1 MAEFSHLH
9 LHTQYSLLDGAIRL
23 DQLFPKVLERGM
35 KSVAITDHGNLFGAL
50 DFYQRAKAHG
60 VKPIFGCETYIAPDR
75 LDKTERKSNHMILLA
90 KDQTGWKNLSYLNS
104 MGYLEGFYYNPRIDK
119 KLLREHSQG
128 LIGLSACLGGEIA
141 QTIMRRGPEAAEGV
155 ALEFQD
161 IFGKG
166 NFFLEVQ
173 PNGLEEQEKVNGHLV
188 ELARK
193 TGIPLVAT
201 NDCHYLN
208 QTDARAHEI
217 LMCVQ
222 QKKTIHDEKRLHHRN
237 EAFFVKTP
245 AEMDAY
251 FSHLPEAME
260 NAARI
265 GELCNVEFKL
275 GETFLPRFQVPD
287 GMTAE
292 SYLQAIAE
300 EGLSKRLAE
309 ANRRNQRLPEDAYRA
324 RLALEL
330 GVITKMSFAGYFLI
344 VWDFIRYAKDHNIP
358 VGPGRGSGAG
368 SLVAYSLRI
377 TDIDPISNKLLFERF
392 LNPERVSMPDFD
404 IDFCMNRRD
413 EVIQYVTRKYGKDN
427 VGQIVTMHQI
437 KARSG
442 VRDIAR
448 AMAIPFA
455 EADKVAKFVPEP
467 VQGKSPPIAEAIE
480 KEPRLKA
487 LYDENPTYR
496 ELLDVAKGL
505 EGLNRHAG
513 KHAAGVVICD
523 RPLWEYVPCFRP
535 AGDEDGIVTQY
546 DKDMVEKAGLVKFDF
561 LGLKTLTVIQTC
573 LDIVNREKQAGGEE
587 ALDLSLIPLDDVG
600 VYKMISAADV
610 TGVFQLESSGFRELL
625 KKLKP
630 DCFEDIVAAGAL
642 YRPGPLEGGMVDDFI
657 ERKHGRKR
665 VEYDHAT
672 LEPILKDTYGV
683 IVYQEQVMQI
693 SSALAG
699 YSLGKADLLRR
710 AMGKKKPEAMAKEK
724 VAFLGGAKQ
733 KGIDSRIAERVFDL
747 MEKFAGYGFNRS
759 HSAAY
764 GLLTY
769 QTAYLKR
776 YWPVEFFAA
785 LLTCDKDDTDAVV
798 KFISEARSSG
808 IAVLRPDVNESDKE
822 FSVIVADPSPQPS
835 PRKRGEGDQIP
846 TAVDSSDIPSPRPR
860 GEGKGEG
867 SSTKKVIR
875 FGLGAVKGVG
885 EGAVDIIKLARDE
898 GGPFLSVFDFC
909 KRVDGRK
916 VNRKVLEAL
925 VKAGA
930 LDGIAQQ
937 NGVSRARVFC
947 AIDMATERAAEAQRE
962 RESGQTSLLA
972 LFGGGGGG
980 ASDKDGGGN
989 GAGKNGGGG
998 GNGNG
1003 HGLFEDKYPEGDE
1016 WMPKELLAYEKE
1028 SLGFYI
1034 SGHPL
1039 DRFSGEIKRFT
1050 NAFARNCF
1058 EKGER
1063 AEVILA
1069 GVVTSYQERSMKNG
1083 TGKYA
1088 FMTLEDHTGQVEYI
1102 VNSKKV
1108 DDYRELLSSDDPL
1121 LVTGTVDAP
1130 FGEGESVRERLRFND
1145 AKLLSRIR
1153 AEKSSLLDI
1162 KLNADVVKAEQ
1173 IQALEKLLRVH
1184 AGNCRTTLRLEIP
1197 KRSETVLDLGDH
1209 YKVAASDDLLARI
1222 EQIFGDRVAVLR

>member
-90 KDQTGWKNLSYLNS
+90 KDQVGWKNLSYLNS

-119 KLLREHSQG
+119 KLLREHSEG
-128 LIGLSACLGGEIA
+128 LIGLSACLGGEVA

-155 ALEFQD
+155 AREFQD

-173 PNGLEEQEKVNGHLV
+173 PNGLDEQETVNGHLQ
-188 ELARK
+188 ELAKK
-193 TGIPLVAT
+193 TGIGLVAT

-222 QKKTIHDEKRLHHRN
+222 QKKTIHDDKRLHHRN

-245 AEMDAY
+245 GEMDAY
-251 FSHLPEAME
+251 FKHLPEAME

-265 GELCNVEFKL
+265 GELCKVDFKL
-275 GETFLPRFQVPD
+275 GDTFLPKFQVPD

-292 SYLQAIAE
+292 SYLLAVAE
-300 EGLSKRLAE
+300 EGLKKRFEE
-309 ANRRNQRLPEDAYRA
+309 ANRRSQRINEDVYRA
-324 RLALEL
+324 RLELEL
-330 GVITKMSFAGYFLI
+330 GVITKMNFSGYFLI
-344 VWDFIRYAKDHNIP
+344 VWDFIRYAKDHKIP

-377 TDIDPISNKLLFERF
+377 TDIDPIENKLLFERF
-392 LNPERVSMPDFD
+392 LNPERISMPDFD
-404 IDFCMNRRD
+404 VDFCMNRRD
-413 EVIQYVTRKYGKDN
+413 EVIKYVTEKYGKNN

-480 KEPRLKA
+480 MEPRLKA

-513 KHAAGVVICD
+513 KHAAGVVIGD
-523 RPLWEYVPCFRP
+523 KPLWEYVPCFRP
-535 AGDEDGIVTQY
+535 AADEDGIVTQY

-573 LDIVNREKQAGGEE
+573 LDLVNKEKAAAGEA
-587 ALDLSLIPLDDVG
+587 ALDLSLITLDDAS

-665 VEYDHAT
+665 VEYDHPT

-710 AMGKKKPEAMAKEK
+710 AMGKKKAEVMAKEK
-724 VAFLGGAKQ
+724 AGFLEGSKEKKVDGK
-733 KGIDSRIAERVFDL
+733 IAERVFDL

-764 GLLTY
+764 GMLTY

-776 YWPVEFFAA
+776 YYPVEFYAA

-798 KFISEARSSG
+798 KFIAEAKSGG
-808 IAVLRPDVNESDKE
+808 IAVLRPDVNESDKD
-822 FSVIVADPSPQPS
+822 FSVLETADEKDPA
-835 PRKRGEGDQIP
+835 K
-846 TAVDSSDIPSPRPR
+846 
-860 GEGKGEG
+860 KH
-867 SSTKKVIR
+867 KVIR

-885 EGAVDIIKLARDE
+885 EGAVDVVKEARDA
-898 GGPFLSVFDFC
+898 GGPFLSIFDFC

-925 VKAGA
+925 AKAGA
-930 LDGIAQQ
+930 FDGVAQK
-937 NGVSRARVFC
+937 NGVTRARLFF
-947 AIDMATERAAEAQRE
+947 AIDMASERAAEAQRE
-962 RESGQTSLLA
+962 RESGQTSLLS
-972 LFGGGGGG
+972 LFGGG
-980 ASDKDGGGN
+980 SDKKNGTAGN
-989 GAGKNGGGG
+989 GSTS

-1003 HGLFEDKYPEGDE
+1003 HGLFEDKYPDGEE

-1039 DRFSGEIKRFT
+1039 DRFASEIKRFT
-1050 NAFARNCF
+1050 NTTARACF

-1069 GVVTSYQERSMKNG
+1069 GVVTSYQERPMKNG

-1108 DDYRELLSSDDPL
+1108 DDYREVLSGDEPI

-1130 FGEGESVRERLRFND
+1130 FGEGEAVRERLRFLD
-1145 AKLLSRIR
+1145 AKLLARVR

-1162 KLNADVVKAEQ
+1162 RLNADVVKGEQ
-1173 IQALEKLLRVH
+1173 LQLLEKLLRAH
-1184 AGNCRTTLRLEIP
+1184 AGPCRTTLRMEIP
-1197 KRSETVLDLGDH
+1197 KRSESVLDLGDD

-1222 EQIFGDRVAVLR
+1222 EQIFGERVAVLR

>member
-119 KLLREHSQG
+119 KLLREHSEG
-128 LIGLSACLGGEIA
+128 LIGLSACLGGEVA
-141 QTIMRRGPEAAEGV
+141 QTIMRRGPEAAEGI

-188 ELARK
+188 EMAHK

-245 AEMDAY
+245 GEMDAY
-251 FSHLPEAME
+251 FAHLPEAME

-275 GETFLPRFQVPD
+275 GETFLPKFQVPD

-292 SYLQAIAE
+292 SYLKAIAE
-300 EGLSKRLAE
+300 EGLSKRIAE
-309 ANRRNQRLPEDAYRA
+309 ANRRSQRLPEDAYAA

-330 GVITKMSFAGYFLI
+330 GVITKMNFAGYFLI

-413 EVIQYVTRKYGKDN
+413 EVIQYVTQKYGKNN

-448 AMAIPFA
+448 AMAIPYA
-455 EADKVAKFVPEP
+455 EADKIAKFVPEP

-513 KHAAGVVICD
+513 KHAAGVVIGD

-535 AGDEDGIVTQY
+535 AGDADGIVTQY

-573 LDIVNREKQAGGEE
+573 LDIVNKEKQGLGEE

-665 VEYDHAT
+665 VEYDHPT

-710 AMGKKKPEAMAKEK
+710 AMGKKKVEAMAKEK
-724 VAFLGGAKQ
+724 VAFLDGAKV
-733 KGIDSRIAERVFDL
+733 KGIEPKIAERVFDL

-776 YWPVEFFAA
+776 YWPVEFYAA

-798 KFISEARSSG
+798 KFIAEARSANV
-808 IAVLRPDVNESDKE
+808 AVLRPDVNESDKD
-822 FSVIVADPSPQPS
+822 FSVVVVAGVEEQ
-835 PRKRGEGDQIP
+835 
-846 TAVDSSDIPSPRPR
+846 
-860 GEGKGEG
+860 GKAKAK
-867 SSTKKVIR
+867 TKKVIR

-885 EGAVDIIKLARDE
+885 EGAVDIVKLARDE

-930 LDGIAQQ
+930 FDGIALQ

-962 RESGQTSLLA
+962 RESGQTSLLS
-972 LFGGGGGG
+972 LFGGGPS
-980 ASDKDGGGN
+980 AKANDSN
-989 GAGKNGGGG
+989 GSGK
-998 GNGNG
+998 NGNG
-1003 HGLFEDKYPEGDE
+1003 HGLFEDRYPDGDE

-1039 DRFSGEIKRFT
+1039 DRFAGEIKRFT

-1069 GVVTSYQERSMKNG
+1069 GVVTSYQERPMKNG

-1130 FGEGESVRERLRFND
+1130 FGEGETVRERLRFND

-1153 AEKSSLLDI
+1153 AEKSSSLDI
-1162 KLNADVVKAEQ
+1162 KLNADAVKAEQ

-1184 AGNCRTTLRLEIP
+1184 AGNCRTTLRFEIP

-1209 YKVAASDDLLARI
+1209 YKVAATDDLLARI
-1222 EQIFGDRVAVLR
+1222 EQIFGERVAVLR

>member
-1 MAEFSHLH
+1 VSARMAEFSHLH

-75 LDKTERKSNHMILLA
+75 HDKTERKSNHMILLA
-90 KDQTGWKNLSYLNS
+90 KDQIGWKNLSYLNS

-119 KLLREHSQG
+119 QILREHTEG
-128 LIGLSACLGGEIA
+128 LIGLSACLGGEVA
-141 QTIMRRGPEAAEGV
+141 QTIMRRGPEAAEGI

-173 PNGLEEQEKVNGHLV
+173 PNGLEEQETVNGHLQ
-188 ELARK
+188 ELAKK

-208 QTDARAHEI
+208 QTDARAHEF

-222 QKKTIHDEKRLHHRN
+222 LKKTIHDDKRLHHRN
-237 EAFFVKTP
+237 DAFFVKTP
-245 AEMDAY
+245 AEMEAY
-251 FSHLPEAME
+251 FKHIPEALE

-265 GELCNVEFKL
+265 GDLCKVDFKL
-275 GETFLPRFQVPD
+275 GETFLPKFQVPD

-292 SYLQAIAE
+292 SYLQAVSE
-300 EGLSKRLAE
+300 EGLKKRIEE
-309 ANRRNQRLPEDAYRA
+309 AHRRGERVDGDAYAA

-330 GVITKMSFAGYFLI
+330 GVIQKMHFAGYFLI
-344 VWDFIRYAKDHNIP
+344 VWDFIRYAKEHGIP

-368 SLVAYSLRI
+368 SLVAYSMRI
-377 TDIDPISNKLLFERF
+377 TDIDPIANKLLFERF
-392 LNPERVSMPDFD
+392 LNPERISMPDFD

-413 EVIQYVTRKYGKDN
+413 EVISYVTDKYGKDN

-467 VQGKSPPIAEAIE
+467 IQGKSPPIAEAIE

-513 KHAAGVVICD
+513 KHAAGVVIGD

-535 AGDEDGIVTQY
+535 AGEEAGIVTQY

-561 LGLKTLTVIQTC
+561 LGLKTLTVIRTC
-573 LDIVNREKQAGGEE
+573 LEHVDRERATRVEPP
-587 ALDLSLIPLDDVG
+587 LDLSLIPQDDAS
-600 VYKMISAADV
+600 VYKMISDADV

-625 KKLKP
+625 KKLRP

-657 ERKHGRKR
+657 ERKHGRKK
-665 VEYDHAT
+665 VEYDHPS

-710 AMGKKKPEAMAKEK
+710 AMGKKKAEVMAKEK
-724 VAFLGGAKQ
+724 AGFLDGAKQ
-733 KGIDSRIAERVFDL
+733 KKVDGKIAERVFDL

-769 QTAYLKR
+769 QTAFLKR
-776 YWPVEFFAA
+776 YYPVEFFAA

-798 KFISEARSSG
+798 KFIAEAKGSG
-808 IAVLRPDVNESDKE
+808 IAVLRPDVNESDTN
-822 FSVIVADPSPQPS
+822 FSVVEQVEGAEQVEPD
-835 PRKRGEGDQIP
+835 KR
-846 TAVDSSDIPSPRPR
+846 
-860 GEGKGEG
+860 
-867 SSTKKVIR
+867 KKVIR

-885 EGAVDIIKLARDE
+885 EGAVEVIKAARE
-898 GGPFLSVFDFC
+898 QGGPFLSIFDFS

-916 VNRKVLEAL
+916 VNRKVVEAL

-930 LDGIAQQ
+930 FDGVAQQ
-937 NGVSRARVFC
+937 NGVSRARMFA
-947 AIDMATERAAEAQRE
+947 AIGLAAERAAEAQRE
-962 RESGQTSLLA
+962 RESGQTNLLA
-972 LFGGGGGG
+972 LFGGGGG
-980 ASDKDGGGN
+980 DGN
-989 GAGKNGGGG
+989 GAASAGGAAA
-998 GNGNG
+998 
-1003 HGLFEDKYPEGDE
+1003 FEDKYPVADE
-1016 WMPKELLAYEKE
+1016 WLPKEMLAYEKE

-1039 DRFSGEIKRFT
+1039 DRYASEIRRYA
-1050 NAFARNCF
+1050 NATAATSI

-1063 AEVILA
+1063 AEVILG
-1069 GVVTSYQERSMKNG
+1069 GVVAAYQERPMKNG
-1083 TGKYA
+1083 QGKYA
-1088 FMTLEDHTGQVEYI
+1088 FFTLEDLSGQIEFI
-1102 VNSKKV
+1102 VQAKKLEE
-1108 DDYRELLSSDDPL
+1108 YRELLSRDEPL
-1121 LVTGTVDAP
+1121 LVTGVVEAP
-1130 FGEGESVRERLRFND
+1130 WGEGETVRERLKFID
-1145 AKLLSRIR
+1145 AKLLSRVR

-1162 KLNADVVKAEQ
+1162 KLNADVVNEDQ
-1173 IQALEKLLRVH
+1173 IRALEKVLRGHTGGCKTV
-1184 AGNCRTTLRLEIP
+1184 LRMEIP
-1197 KRSETVLDLGDH
+1197 KRSETILDLGDE

-1222 EQIFGDRVAVLR
+1222 EQIFGARVAVLR

>member
-1 MAEFSHLH
+1 MPEFTHLH

-50 DFYQRAKAHG
+50 DFYQKAKAHG
-60 VKPIFGCETYIAPDR
+60 VKPIFGCETYVAPDR
-75 LDKTERKSNHMILLA
+75 FDKTERRSNHLILLA
-90 KDQTGWKNLSYLNS
+90 KNEVGWKNLSYLNS

-119 KLLREHSQG
+119 PLLRAHAEG
-128 LIGLSACLGGEIA
+128 LIGLSACLGGEVA
-141 QTIMRRGPEAAEGV
+141 QTLRRRGVEAAEGV
-155 ALEFQD
+155 ARELDD
-161 IFGKG
+161 IFGRG
-166 NFFLEVQ
+166 NFFLEMQ
-173 PNGLEEQEKVNGHLV
+173 PNGLAEQEEVNAQLV
-188 ELARK
+188 EMSKK
-193 TGIPLVAT
+193 TEIPLIAT

-208 QTDARAHEI
+208 QSDARAHEI

-222 QKKTIHDEKRLHHRN
+222 QKKTIHDDKRLHHRN
-237 EAFFVKTP
+237 DAFFVKTP
-245 AEMDAY
+245 AEMEAY
-251 FSHLPEAME
+251 FKHVPEALE

-265 GELCNVEFKL
+265 GALCNVEFKL

-292 SYLQAIAE
+292 SYLQEIAE
-300 EGLSKRLAE
+300 RGLKKRIEE
-309 ANRRNQRLPEDAYRA
+309 AHRRGDQVDGDVYAA

-330 GVITKMSFAGYFLI
+330 GVITKMQFAGYFLI
-344 VWDFIRYAKDHNIP
+344 VWDFIRHAKEQRIP

-368 SLVAYSLRI
+368 SLVAYSTRI
-377 TDIDPISNKLLFERF
+377 TDIDPIANKLLFERF

-413 EVIQYVTRKYGKDN
+413 EVIQYVTDKYGKDN

-448 AMAIPFA
+448 AMAIPY
-455 EADKVAKFVPEP
+455 ADADRIAKFVPEP
-467 VQGKSPPIAEAIE
+467 IQGKSPPIAEAIE

-487 LYDENPTYR
+487 LYSESPVYR

-513 KHAAGVVICD
+513 KHAAGVVIGD

-535 AGDEDGIVTQY
+535 AGDETGIVTQY

-573 LDIVNREKQAGGEE
+573 LDHVARDRATRGQEP
-587 ALDLSLIPLDDVG
+587 LDLSLIPLDDVE
-600 VYKMISAADV
+600 VYKMISQADV

-625 KKLKP
+625 KKLRP

-657 ERKHGRKR
+657 DRKHGRKR
-665 VEYDHAT
+665 VEYDHPS

-693 SSALAG
+693 SSTLAG

-710 AMGKKKPEAMAKEK
+710 AMGKKKAEVMAKEK
-724 VAFLGGAKQ
+724 AGFLEGAREK
-733 KGIDSRIAERVFDL
+733 KIDPRIAERVFDL

-776 YWPVEFFAA
+776 YFPVEFFAA

-798 KFISEARSSG
+798 KFIAEAKSSS
-808 IAVLRPDVNESDKE
+808 IAVLRPDIDESGTD
-822 FSVIVADPSPQPS
+822 FSVVSV
-835 PRKRGEGDQIP
+835 GENG
-846 TAVDSSDIPSPRPR
+846 TA
-860 GEGKGEG
+860 
-867 SSTKKVIR
+867 KKVIR

-885 EGAVDIIKLARDE
+885 EGAVEIIKIARE
-898 GGPFLSVFDFC
+898 QGGPFLSLFDFC

-916 VNRKVLEAL
+916 VNRKVAEAL

-930 LDGIAQQ
+930 FDGIAEQ
-937 NGVSRARVFC
+937 NEISRARMFG
-947 AIDMATERAAEAQRE
+947 AIGVASERAAEAQRD
-962 RESGQTSLLA
+962 RESGQTNLLA
-972 LFGGGGGG
+972 LFGGGAAPRQNG
-980 ASDKDGGGN
+980 KGN
-989 GAGKNGGGG
+989 GKPGAADE
-998 GNGNG
+998 
-1003 HGLFEDKYPEGDE
+1003 HAYPPFDE
-1016 WMPKELLAYEKE
+1016 WMPRETLAFEKE
-1028 SLGFYI
+1028 ALGFYI

-1039 DRFSGEIKRFT
+1039 DRYLGEIRRYT
-1050 NAFARNCF
+1050 NATAANCT

-1063 AEVILA
+1063 AEVILG
-1069 GVVTSYQERSMKNG
+1069 GVVTNFQERSMKSG
-1083 TGKYA
+1083 QGKYA
-1088 FMTLEDHTGQVEYI
+1088 FFTLEDHSGQIELI
-1102 VNSKKV
+1102 VNSKKL
-1108 DDYRELLSSDDPL
+1108 DEYRELLSKDEPL
-1121 LVTGTVDAP
+1121 LVTGTVDTP
-1130 FGEGESVRERLRFND
+1130 FGEGETARERLRFLD
-1145 AKLLSRIR
+1145 AKPLSKVR

-1162 KLNADVVKAEQ
+1162 KLNADQVSEDQ
-1173 IQALEKLLRVH
+1173 IRALEKVLRSH
-1184 AGNCRTTLRLEIP
+1184 AGACRAVLRMEIP
-1197 KRSETVLDLGDH
+1197 LRSETVLALGDD
-1209 YKVAASDDLLARI
+1209 YKIAASDELLARI
-1222 EQIFGDRVAVLR
+1222 EQIFGSRVAVLR

>member
-1 MAEFSHLH
+1 MPEFTHLH

-35 KSVAITDHGNLFGAL
+35 KSVAMTDHGNLFGAL

-60 VKPIFGCETYIAPDR
+60 VKPIFGCETYVAPDR
-75 LDKTERKSNHMILLA
+75 LDKTERRSNHLILLA
-90 KDQTGWKNLSYLNS
+90 KNEAGWKNLSYLNS

-119 KLLREHSQG
+119 PLLRKHAEG

-141 QTIMRRGPEAAEGV
+141 QTIRRRGPEAAEG
-155 ALEFQD
+155 AAKEFED

-166 NFFLEVQ
+166 NFFLEMQ
-173 PNGLEEQEKVNGHLV
+173 PNGLEEQELVNGHLV
-188 ELARK
+188 EISKK
-193 TGIPLVAT
+193 TGIGVVAT

-208 QTDARAHEI
+208 QDDARSHEI

-222 QKKTIHDEKRLHHRN
+222 QKKTIHDEKRMHHRN
-237 EAFFVKTP
+237 DAFFVKTP
-245 AEMDAY
+245 AEMEAY
-251 FSHLPEAME
+251 FKHIPEALE
-260 NAARI
+260 NAAKL

-275 GETFLPRFQVPD
+275 GDTFLPKFQVPD

-292 SYLQAIAE
+292 SYLQTIAE
-300 EGLSKRLAE
+300 DGLKKRIEE
-309 ANRRNQRLPEDAYRA
+309 AHRRKEKVDGDAYAA

-330 GVITKMSFAGYFLI
+330 GVIQKMRFAGYFLI
-344 VWDFIRYAKDHNIP
+344 VWDFIRYAKEHRIP

-368 SLVAYSLRI
+368 SLVAYCTRI
-377 TDIDPISNKLLFERF
+377 TDIDPIANKLLFERF

-413 EVIQYVTRKYGKDN
+413 EVISYVTDKYGKDN

-442 VRDIAR
+442 VRDIGR
-448 AMAIPFA
+448 AMGVPVQ

-467 VQGKSPPIAEAIE
+467 IQGKSPPIAEAIE

-496 ELLDVAKGL
+496 TLLDHAKKL

-513 KHAAGVVICD
+513 KHAAGVVIGD

-535 AGDEDGIVTQY
+535 AGEDAGIVTQY

-561 LGLKTLTVIQTC
+561 LGLKTLTVIQVC
-573 LDIVNREKQAGGEE
+573 IDHVNRERAARGEAE
-587 ALDLSLIPLDDVG
+587 FDLSVIPLDDAE
-600 VYKMISAADV
+600 VYTMISQADV

-625 KKLKP
+625 KKLRP

-665 VEYDHAT
+665 VEYDHPT

-710 AMGKKKPEAMAKEK
+710 AMGKKKAEVMAKEK
-724 VAFLGGAKQ
+724 AGFLDGAKA
-733 KGIDSRIAERVFDL
+733 KGVDAKIAERVFDL

-769 QTAYLKR
+769 QTGYLKR
-776 YWPVEFFAA
+776 YFPVEFFAA

-798 KFISEARSSG
+798 KFIAEAKANG
-808 IAVLRPDVNESDKE
+808 IAVLRPDINESDTD
-822 FSVIVADPSPQPS
+822 FSVVKVEPAAKADGAAKVSNGNNARRS
-835 PRKRGEGDQIP
+835 AEKAAA
-846 TAVDSSDIPSPRPR
+846 T
-860 GEGKGEG
+860 
-867 SSTKKVIR
+867 KVIR

-885 EGAVDIIKLARDE
+885 EGAVEVIKAARDQ
-898 GGPFLSVFDFC
+898 GAAFLTLFDFC

-916 VNRKVLEAL
+916 VNRKVIEAL

-930 LDGIAQQ
+930 FDGVAAENGITRSRMFGAIA
-937 NGVSRARVFC
+937 
-947 AIDMATERAAEAQRE
+947 MASERAAEAQRE
-962 RESGQTSLLA
+962 RESGQTNLLA
-972 LFGGGGGG
+972 LFAGP
-980 ASDKDGGGN
+980 GGN
-989 GAGKNGGGG
+989 VGP
-998 GNGNG
+998 
-1003 HGLFEDKYPEGDE
+1003 GLLGEDKYPPAEE
-1016 WMPKELLAYEKE
+1016 WMPKELLANEKE

-1039 DRFSGEIKRFT
+1039 DRYGGEIRRFT
-1050 NAFARNCF
+1050 TATCANCT

-1063 AEVILA
+1063 NEVILA
-1069 GVVTSYQERSMKNG
+1069 GVVNAFSERPLKSG
-1083 TGKYA
+1083 LGKIA
-1088 FMTLEDHTGQVEYI
+1088 FFSLEDQTGQIEFFVS
-1102 VNSKKV
+1102 SKKLEE
-1108 DDYRELLSSDDPL
+1108 YREILSRDEPM
-1121 LVTGTVDAP
+1121 LVTGVVEAP
-1130 FGEGESVRERLRFND
+1130 WGGNEGDTARERLKFLD
-1145 AKLLSRIR
+1145 AKLLSKVR
-1153 AEKSSLLDI
+1153 ADKSSMLDI
-1162 KLNADVVKAEQ
+1162 KLNADVVREEQ
-1173 IQALEKLLRVH
+1173 FPPLEKLLRSH
-1184 AGNCRTTLRLEIP
+1184 PGACRVVLRMEIP
-1197 KRSETVLDLGDH
+1197 KRSETVLDLGDD
-1209 YKVAASDDLLARI
+1209 YKVAASDELLARI
-1222 EQIFGDRVAVLR
+1222 EQIFGARVAVLR

>member
-1 MAEFSHLH
+1 MPEFTHLH

-35 KSVAITDHGNLFGAL
+35 KSVAMTDHGNLFGAL

-60 VKPIFGCETYIAPDR
+60 VKPIFGCETYVAPDR
-75 LDKTERKSNHMILLA
+75 LDKTERRSNHLILLA
-90 KDQTGWKNLSYLNS
+90 KNEVGWKNLSYLNS

-119 KLLREHSQG
+119 PLLRKHAEG
-128 LIGLSACLGGEIA
+128 LVGLSACLGGEVA
-141 QTIMRRGPEAAEGV
+141 QTLMRRGPEAAEG
-155 ALEFQD
+155 AAREFED

-166 NFFLEVQ
+166 NFFLEMQ
-173 PNGLEEQEKVNGHLV
+173 PNGLEEQEQVNGHL
-188 ELARK
+188 LLLSKK
-193 TGIPLVAT
+193 TGIGVVAT

-237 EAFFVKTP
+237 DAFFVKTP
-245 AEMDAY
+245 GEMEAY
-251 FSHLPEAME
+251 FAHIPEALE
-260 NAARI
+260 NAAKI
-265 GELCNVEFKL
+265 GALCNVEFKL
-275 GETFLPRFQVPD
+275 GETFLPKFQVPD

-292 SYLQAIAE
+292 SYLQAVAE
-300 EGLSKRLAE
+300 DGLKKRVEE
-309 ANRRNQRLPEDAYRA
+309 AYRRGQKVDGDAYAA

-330 GVITKMSFAGYFLI
+330 GVIQKMQFAGYFLI
-344 VWDFIRYAKDHNIP
+344 VWDFIRHAKERGIP

-368 SLVAYSLRI
+368 SLVAYSTRI
-377 TDIDPISNKLLFERF
+377 TDIDPIANKLLFERF

-413 EVIQYVTRKYGKDN
+413 EVIGYVTEKYGKDN

-448 AMAIPFA
+448 AMAVPFA

-467 VQGKSPPIAEAIE
+467 IQGKSPPIAEAIE

-487 LYDENPTYR
+487 LYDESPVYR

-513 KHAAGVVICD
+513 KHAAGVVIGD
-523 RPLWEYVPCFRP
+523 KPLWEYVPCFRP
-535 AGDEDGIVTQY
+535 AGDETGIVTQY

-561 LGLKTLTVIQTC
+561 LGLKTLTVIQIC
-573 LDIVNREKQAGGEE
+573 LDHVNRERAARGEE
-587 ALDLSLIPLDDVG
+587 ALDLSLIPQDDQH
-600 VYKMISAADV
+600 VYKMISDADV

-625 KKLKP
+625 KKLRP

-657 ERKHGRKR
+657 ERKHGRKK
-665 VEYDHAT
+665 VEYDHPT

-710 AMGKKKPEAMAKEK
+710 AMGKKKAEVMAKEK
-724 VAFLGGAKQ
+724 AGFLEGAKA
-733 KGIDSRIAERVFDL
+733 KKVDDKIAERVFDL

-776 YWPVEFFAA
+776 YFPVEFFAA

-798 KFISEARSSG
+798 KFIAEAKSDG
-808 IAVLRPDVNESDKE
+808 IAVLRPDVNESDTD
-822 FSVIVADPSPQPS
+822 FSVITV
-835 PRKRGEGDQIP
+835 GEN
-846 TAVDSSDIPSPRPR
+846 
-860 GEGKGEG
+860 G
-867 SSTKKVIR
+867 SAKKVIR

-885 EGAVDIIKLARDE
+885 EGAVEVIKVARAQ
-898 GGPFLSVFDFC
+898 GGPLLSLFDFC
-909 KRVDGRK
+909 RRVDGRK
-916 VNRKVLEAL
+916 VNRKVIEAL
-925 VKAGA
+925 VKAGGF
-930 LDGIAQQ
+930 DGIAQQ
-937 NGVSRARVFC
+937 NGVTRARMFG
-947 AIDMATERAAEAQRE
+947 AIGLASERAAEAQRD
-962 RESGQTSLLA
+962 RESGQTNLMA
-972 LFGGGGGG
+972 LFGGGGG
-980 ASDKDGGGN
+980 KN
-989 GAGKNGGGG
+989 AGPAISEDRYPA
-998 GNGNG
+998 
-1003 HGLFEDKYPEGDE
+1003 FEE
-1016 WMPKELLAYEKE
+1016 WMPKEVLAYEKE
-1028 SLGFYI
+1028 ALGFYI

-1039 DRFSGEIKRFT
+1039 DRYLSEIRRFT
-1050 NAFARNCF
+1050 NATAANCT

-1069 GVVTSYQERSMKNG
+1069 GVVAVYQERPMKNG
-1083 TGKYA
+1083 QGKYA
-1088 FMTLEDHTGQVEYI
+1088 FFTLEDQSGQIEYI

-1108 DDYRELLSSDDPL
+1108 EEYREILSRDEPL
-1121 LVTGTVDAP
+1121 LVTGTVDTP
-1130 FGEGESVRERLRFND
+1130 FGEGETARERLRFLD
-1145 AKLLSRIR
+1145 AKPLARVR

-1162 KLNADVVKAEQ
+1162 KLNADVVSEAQ
-1173 IQALEKLLRVH
+1173 LRALEKLLRTH
-1184 AGNCRTTLRLEIP
+1184 SGGCRSVLRMEIP
-1197 KRSETVLDLGDH
+1197 MRSETILALGDD
-1209 YKVAASDDLLARI
+1209 YKIAASDDLLARI